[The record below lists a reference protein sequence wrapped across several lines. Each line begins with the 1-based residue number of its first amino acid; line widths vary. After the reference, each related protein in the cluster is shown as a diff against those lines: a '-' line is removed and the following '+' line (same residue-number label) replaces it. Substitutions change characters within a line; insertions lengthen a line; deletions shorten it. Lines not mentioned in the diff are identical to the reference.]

1 MKLSPKD
8 IASMI
13 DISAVQASHGE
24 AEILELAKYAKEY
37 GFIAVHA
44 LPCWTRYLHDL
55 LSDRE
60 DILVGGPVGFPSG
73 AHKTEFKI
81 LEAKQLIA
89 DGAREVDVMMNLG
102 MLRSGRDAYVK
113 DEIKALV
120 EAAENIPVKVILEVY
135 YLTHDEIKRACDY
148 CISAGAAF
156 VKTGTGWAPGGATR
170 EIIALITSHVGN
182 AIQVKAS
189 GGVRGLAAFVE
200 MYKMGVRRFGINTQA
215 SINIIRECRELP
227 GGLVTI

>member
-8 IASMI
+8 IARMI

-24 AEILELAKYAKEY
+24 AEILELVNYAKEY

-44 LPCWTRYLHDL
+44 LPCWTRYLHKL
-55 LSDRE
+55 LNDRE

-102 MLRSGRDAYVK
+102 MLRSGRDTYVK

-135 YLTHDEIKRACDY
+135 YLTPDEIKRACDY
-148 CISAGAAF
+148 SISAGAAF

-170 EIIALITSHVGN
+170 EIIALITSHVGD

-189 GGVRGLAAFVE
+189 GGVRRLDTLIE
-200 MYKMGVRRFGINTQA
+200 MYKMGVRRFGINVQA
-215 SINIIRECRELP
+215 SISIIRECRQLP

>member
-24 AEILELAKYAKEY
+24 AEILELVNYAKEY

-44 LPCWTRYLHDL
+44 LPCWTRYLHEL

-73 AHKTEFKI
+73 GHKTEFKI
-81 LEAKQLIA
+81 LEARQLIA
-89 DGAREVDVMMNLG
+89 DGAREVDVMMNIG
-102 MLRSGRDAYVK
+102 MLRSGKDAYVK

-135 YLTHDEIKRACDY
+135 YLTYDEIRRACDY

-156 VKTGTGWAPGGATR
+156 VKTGTGWAPGGTTR
-170 EIIALITSHVGN
+170 EIIALITAHVGD
-182 AIQVKAS
+182 AIKVKAS
-189 GGVRGLAAFVE
+189 GGVRGLDTFVE
-200 MYKMGVRRFGINTQA
+200 MYKMGVSRFGINAQA
-215 SINIIRECRELP
+215 SIHIIQECRQLP